1 MVAPEDQDREGALGR
16 IEGMLQVARFHR
28 QHERYHSLSGL
39 ENAAALKRDSNA
51 LKVLADHWFRSADTP
66 RTGIDYQ
73 DPAFRAAGC
82 EDLSDPTAVATTGIL
97 FMEGEGEPRELTQM
111 KGKLWAI
118 SDSLGKVSGW
128 LAEKMDAGWDR
139 EKQVLTSELAAA
151 AQPRFMALTR
161 TTLAGAKFGVA
172 ARLMDAALHALNT
185 LDFRP
190 EALRKDLRGA
200 AGVVRAASYL
210 LDEAA
215 ALLAEQAAQLG
226 LSDPD
231 WTAYIDELEAMSTGG
246 GDGDRSVGD
255 ASSGREATA

>member
-1 MVAPEDQDREGALGR
+1 MAAPEDRDQHGALGA
-16 IEGMLQVARFHR
+16 IEGMLQLARSHR

-39 ENAAALKRDSNA
+39 ENAAALKRDANA
-51 LKVLADHWFRSADTP
+51 LKVLADHWLRSVDNARSA
-66 RTGIDYQ
+66 IDYQ

-97 FMEGEGEPRELTQM
+97 FMEGEGEPRELKQM

-118 SDSLGKVSGW
+118 SDSLGKVSRW
-128 LAEKMDAGWDR
+128 LVEKMDAGWQR
-139 EKQVLTSELAAA
+139 EKQVLTPELAAA
-151 AQPRFMALTR
+151 ARPRFMALTR

-200 AGVVRAASYL
+200 AGMVRTASYL

-231 WTAYIDELEAMSTGG
+231 WTEYIEELEAMSARGSGASALDPAGG
-246 GDGDRSVGD
+246 
-255 ASSGREATA
+255 EAPT